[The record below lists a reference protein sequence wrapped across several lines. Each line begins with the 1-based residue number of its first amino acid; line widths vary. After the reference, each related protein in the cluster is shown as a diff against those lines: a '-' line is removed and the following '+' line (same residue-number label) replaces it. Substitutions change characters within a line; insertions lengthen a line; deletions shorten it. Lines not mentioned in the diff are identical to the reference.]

1 MCSGGYRLC
10 YGAKVLW
17 IGVRKG
23 KLTHGVMTFS
33 DVGLELSCMQ
43 LAPRASL
50 MLLLVGQPRFS
61 SNRLEMVFL
70 GAPPSPSTPLVLC
83 IADIYLRQMSVTNS
97 DADLL
102 SSVTVHE

>member
-1 MCSGGYRLC
+1 M
-10 YGAKVLW
+10 LW
-17 IGVRKG
+17 IGVRKE
-23 KLTHGVMTFS
+23 KLTRGAMSFS

-70 GAPPSPSTPLVLC
+70 GTPLP
-83 IADIYLRQMSVTNS
+83 TNTAGPMYRRHLPETNER
-97 DADLL
+97 DKQ
-102 SSVTVHE
+102 